1 MGQIRGIFQGLQM
14 SQASMRTETTFRQY
28 KASHFLKGLA
38 ATPFDLTISGNLNSS
53 RIEKYCSQA
62 GEFKLLY
69 ATERVND
76 DVLHALKEL
85 AQEAQ
90 LIEKMEAMQRGDII
104 NKVEGY
110 PSENRMVLHTA
121 MRDFFMNPNPSP
133 AAQKAA
139 QAEKKEC
146 DKLKKFISKFE
157 GHNNQFTDLIQIGI
171 GGSDLGPRALYVALK
186 AYQKANR
193 RVHFISNIDP
203 DDAATVLKLID
214 PKKTLVV
221 VVSKSGSTLET
232 LTNENLVRTHFQNAG
247 CNPNEHFI
255 AVTGEKSPMDN
266 PARYLASFY
275 IWDYIGGR
283 YSATSMVGGVMLSFA
298 LGFDQFMNILKGA
311 HEMDGI
317 ALNPDIYQNLPLLS
331 AMLGIWN
338 RNFLHYSTVAILP
351 YSQALLRFPAH
362 LQQCNMESNGKR
374 IDKNGNPVDFDTGP
388 IVWGEPGTN
397 GQHSFYQLLHQGT
410 NVVPIEFIGFKESQY
425 QEDLKIQGSTS
436 QEKLLS
442 NLLAQSYALA
452 TGQKND
458 NPNKVFPGNRPNRI
472 LLARRLD
479 PFTLGSLL
487 AYYEHMIAFQGFCW
501 NINSF
506 DQEGVQLG
514 KVMAIKIIDRFVA
527 KRQGKRAEKFPEAE
541 AMLRHLE
548 SL

>member
-157 GHNNQFTDLIQIGI
+157 GNNNQFTDLIQIGI

-425 QEDLKIQGSTS
+425 QEDPKIQGSTS